1 MTCIFTKV
9 QNIRREFANV
19 RAQKKLMDTLPDF
32 KKAESAIWRQ
42 AFQSHFIQQRQVI
55 DMIDPYLVQPIRE
68 GRR

>member
-9 QNIRREFANV
+9 QNISSEFANV
-19 RAQKKLMDTLPDF
+19 RVQKKLMHALPDF

-55 DMIDPYLVQPIRE
+55 DIIDPYLIQPIRE